1 MPARFRNELGG
12 EAYISVGIDRNLV
25 IYSTE
30 HFNAM
35 ANEIGI
41 SRVHLIALENGRAPF
56 NRPVLL
62 AWSKVTG
69 FEVDDFILPEVSTQ
83 RRIEEVE

>member
-1 MPARFRNELGG
+1 MAKKLTIRAARVSAGYTQE
-12 EAYISVGIDRNLV
+12 
-25 IYSTE
+25 TK
-30 HFNAM
+30 
-35 ANEIGI
+35 
-41 SRVHLIALENGRAPF
+41 NGRAPF

-83 RRIEEVE
+83 RQTEEVE

>member
-1 MPARFRNELGG
+1 
-12 EAYISVGIDRNLV
+12 
-25 IYSTE
+25 
-30 HFNAM
+30 M
-35 ANEIGI
+35 AAEIGI

-83 RRIEEVE
+83 RRIEEEE

>member
-1 MPARFRNELGG
+1 MAKAIGLTRE
-12 EAYISVGIDRNLV
+12 YIN
-25 IYSTE
+25 
-30 HFNAM
+30 
-35 ANEIGI
+35 
-41 SRVHLIALENGRAPF
+41 ALENGRAPF

-83 RRIEEVE
+83 RQTEEVE

>member
-1 MPARFRNELGG
+1 MSAKITPKGARVSAGYTQE
-12 EAYISVGIDRNLV
+12 
-25 IYSTE
+25 
-30 HFNAM
+30 AM

-83 RRIEEVE
+83 RQTEEVE

>member
-1 MPARFRNELGG
+1 MAKKLTIRAARVSAGYTQETMAKAIGLTRE
-12 EAYISVGIDRNLV
+12 YIN
-25 IYSTE
+25 
-30 HFNAM
+30 
-35 ANEIGI
+35 
-41 SRVHLIALENGRAPF
+41 ALENGRAPF

-83 RRIEEVE
+83 RQTEEVE